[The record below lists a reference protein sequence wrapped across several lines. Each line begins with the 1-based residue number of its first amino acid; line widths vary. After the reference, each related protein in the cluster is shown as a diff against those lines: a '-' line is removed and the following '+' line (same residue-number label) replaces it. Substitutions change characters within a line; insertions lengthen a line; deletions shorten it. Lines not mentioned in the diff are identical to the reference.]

1 VFADFSA
8 IPYRPSSSVPDR
20 ESGPVRWLNG
30 DEFLKSDAAH
40 RLAPALRA
48 LLTSD
53 GSITLLLQS
62 LLLTSIEVE
71 VLRQEDIELDQTMA
85 GLLSAVPG
93 SAVLARDVWLTA
105 KGRRIV
111 SASSVI
117 LVGELSPLLL
127 RALRSSERPMG
138 LLLQESGERVTR
150 DRLQIASDAEPSGL
164 LTPETYPVRRAWIRR
179 YRMSLSSRPVALI
192 QERFA
197 LDLLR
202 P

>member
-1 VFADFSA
+1 VVADFSA
-8 IPYRPSSSVPDR
+8 IPYRPSASVPDR
-20 ESGPVRWLNG
+20 ESRPVRWLND

-53 GSITLLLQS
+53 GSITLLLQT
-62 LLLTSIEVE
+62 LLLVPIEVE
-71 VLRQEDIELDQTMA
+71 VLRQEDIKLDHATA
-85 GLLSAVPG
+85 DLLSADPG

-105 KGRRIV
+105 KSRRIV
-111 SASSVI
+111 RASSLI
-117 LVGELSPLLL
+117 LVGELSPSLL
-127 RALRSSERPMG
+127 RDLRSSEKPMG
-138 LLLQESGERVTR
+138 LLLQESDERVTR
-150 DRLQIASDAEPSGL
+150 DRLEIAPDADPPGRS
-164 LTPETYPVRRAWIRR
+164 TPEDPPVRQAWMRR